1 VYDVC
6 CHYVDGWEFEKG
18 HALIMPHLQ
27 PTIQAHGVFSKK
39 KFNTVEWTDAG
50 SWAHVLLVLYYAVY
64 ATLNKIKE
72 KNDNKIN

>member
-18 HALIMPHLQ
+18 LALIMPHLQ
-27 PTIQAHGVFSKK
+27 PTIQAHGVFLRI
-39 KFNTVEWTDAG
+39 FFIEWPDAR